1 MACPTIT
8 LPSLL
13 VTALGALD
21 GKYVSMISGANFM
34 CEVRG
39 YLVEDML
46 IGTYRDQ
53 VASQLATALFYMSTT
68 IMTIWVVYH
77 GFMIM
82 TGGNRQ
88 PILPLFLKTGKMA
101 LIMSLV
107 SLIAAKSPIIADW
120 VADFQALITAAIVG
134 SDIDL
139 YQMIDINISLAQVF
153 NALVNGLVGGKQVAA
168 DGNQLT
174 TIAGLIGQSGPA
186 VLLSVL
192 SVMAEIS
199 IVLAIMLA
207 PLFLMFLLFQQTS
220 AMFWTWV
227 KFLLGTM
234 VSLAVIT
241 LVGSIVLDMMMRYGG
256 SVVGAFFVNGMLGA
270 AGVGGGF
277 DIGGSVVQLGALGAL
292 STALLTMVPPL
303 IMQFF
308 NSGASFAASAM
319 SGAMGGGGA
328 MGGMAGL
335 MKSTSAGGAGSASG
349 GGALQDGGVGGSLG
363 YDAGAGAA
371 GGVGGA
377 TGGQAG
383 STVMN
388 RDLQQH
394 SARVLG
400 DQNGGSVQSTGGG
413 NVLGSRGI
421 AASQSADNPNVAAIQ
436 QRQTDLGNARELR
449 QNPKTGIYESADT
462 QRQMAANP
470 ALGSGG
476 SLPVSGSDRR
486 VSTTALASDAGS
498 SSSARENTVG
508 TSTPPLS
515 AGGGGTET
523 HMADAK
529 GSGTASEGARSRPV
543 TLPYG
548 QGRVPNPVRQV

>member
-88 PILPLFLKTGKMA
+88 PILPLFLKTGKIA

-256 SVVGAFFVNGMLGA
+256 SVVAAFFVNGMLGA
-270 AGVGGGF
+270 VGVGGGF

-308 NSGASFAASAM
+308 NSGASFAAGAM

-328 MGGMAGL
+328 ASGMAGM
-335 MKSTSAGGAGSASG
+335 MKSIGGEGGAGAPAIQGGGASG
-349 GGALQDGGVGGSLG
+349 GALGYGGVGG
-363 YDAGAGAA
+363 GAGASP
-371 GGVGGA
+371 VG
-377 TGGQAG
+377 
-383 STVMN
+383 M
-388 RDLQQH
+388 
-394 SARVLG
+394 
-400 DQNGGSVQSTGGG
+400 TGGG
-413 NVLGSRGI
+413 SSMNNPLLQRVASLSGGQSGGAISQTRGASTLQGSRGI
-421 AASQSADNPNVAAIQ
+421 AAQSAESPNVAAIQ
-436 QRQTDLGNARELR
+436 QKQADMGHVGELR
-449 QNPKTGIYESADT
+449 LNPKNGVYESTDT
-462 QRQMAANP
+462 ARQMAADP
-470 ALGSGG
+470 SLGRGG
-476 SLPVSGSDRR
+476 SLPVSGGLGAGG
-486 VSTTALASDAGS
+486 TTAATGVSAGPSASTSSSPSAGAGS
-498 SSSARENTVG
+498 SSPHA
-508 TSTPPLS
+508 STDAP
-515 AGGGGTET
+515 GGGAGTPT
-523 HMADAK
+523 YQGD
-529 GSGTASEGARSRPV
+529 STSASAPRPIRSSV
-543 TLPYG
+543 SVPYG
-548 QGRVPNPVRQV
+548 EGRNR